1 MQNFTFHPSI
11 IKSDNGEKL
20 AWLDIYQATT
30 PNHKAVIT
38 FYLANSETDSA
49 DVVRYK
55 QQVESEILIAI
66 QTHEIDDECLEIADN
81 VLHCQSHEVETILKM
96 FERMVADYAFIW
108 IDLHYLI
115 EVLKNSKTLHFQQ
128 SHAIGIDS
136 IMQATKQIFD
146 KVNLLEAKTILTC
159 AVVPSDTGFEE
170 VGKMDELMAK
180 RMRNCSSDNVNLYN
194 AVNFEDENTLW
205 NKGEKGC
212 WLGFLFV
219 N

>member
-11 IKSDNGEKL
+11 IKDYNDEKL
-20 AWLDIYQATT
+20 AWLDNYQATT

-38 FYLANSETDSA
+38 FYLANNETDSA

-81 VLHCQSHEVETILKM
+81 LLHCQSHEVETILKM

-108 IDLHYLI
+108 IDLQYLI
-115 EVLKNSKTLHFQQ
+115 EVLKNSKTLDFQQ

-146 KVNLLEAKTILTC
+146 KVNLPEAKTILTC

-170 VGKMDELMAK
+170 VGEMDDLMVNAT
-180 RMRNCSSDNVNLYN
+180 SNVDFYH
-194 AVNFEDENTLW
+194 AVNFEDENDLW
-205 NKGEKGC
+205 RKGKQGC
-212 WLGFLFV
+212 WLGVLFA

>member
-11 IKSDNGEKL
+11 IKDYNDEKL
-20 AWLDIYQATT
+20 AWLDNYQATT

-38 FYLANSETDSA
+38 FYLANNETDSA

-81 VLHCQSHEVETILKM
+81 LLHCQSHEVETILKM

-108 IDLHYLI
+108 IDLQYLI

-146 KVNLLEAKTILTC
+146 KVNLPEAKTILTC

-170 VGKMDELMAK
+170 VGEMDDLMVNAT
-180 RMRNCSSDNVNLYN
+180 SNVDFYH
-194 AVNFEDENTLW
+194 AVNFEDENDLW
-205 NKGEKGC
+205 RKGKQGC
-212 WLGFLFV
+212 WLGVLFA

>member
-11 IKSDNGEKL
+11 IKSDNGEQL

-30 PNHKAVIT
+30 PNHKAVII
-38 FYLANSETDSA
+38 FYLVNSETDPA

-96 FERMVADYAFIW
+96 FERVIADYAFIW
-108 IDLHYLI
+108 IDLQYLI
-115 EVLKNSKTLHFQQ
+115 EVLKNSKTLQFQQ

-146 KVNLLEAKTILTC
+146 KVNLPEAKTILTC

-170 VGKMDELMAK
+170 VGKMDELMENAL
-180 RMRNCSSDNVNLYN
+180 SNVDFYH
-194 AVNFEDENTLW
+194 AINFEDENDLW
-205 NKGEKGC
+205 KKGEKGC
-212 WLGFLFV
+212 WLGVIVL
-219 N
+219 NN

>member
-1 MQNFTFHPSI
+1 MQNFTFHPSL
-11 IKSDNGEKL
+11 IKSHNGEKL
-20 AWLDIYQATT
+20 AWLDIYQAIT

-49 DVVRYK
+49 DVVRFK

-108 IDLHYLI
+108 IDLQYLI

-146 KVNLLEAKTILTC
+146 KMNLPEAKTILTC

-170 VGKMDELMAK
+170 VGKMDELMENAL
-180 RMRNCSSDNVNLYN
+180 SNVDFYH
-194 AVNFEDENTLW
+194 AINFEDENDLW
-205 NKGEKGC
+205 KKGEKGC
-212 WLGFLFV
+212 WLGVIVL
-219 N
+219 NN

>member
-11 IKSDNGEKL
+11 IKNYNGEKL
-20 AWLDIYQATT
+20 AWLDIYQATI

-96 FERMVADYAFIW
+96 FERMVADYAFIC
-108 IDLHYLI
+108 IDLQYL
-115 EVLKNSKTLHFQQ
+115 ETFARKNTQKF
-128 SHAIGIDS
+128 
-136 IMQATKQIFD
+136 
-146 KVNLLEAKTILTC
+146 V
-159 AVVPSDTGFEE
+159 
-170 VGKMDELMAK
+170 KMI
-180 RMRNCSSDNVNLYN
+180 
-194 AVNFEDENTLW
+194 
-205 NKGEKGC
+205 
-212 WLGFLFV
+212 
-219 N
+219 

>member
-11 IKSDNGEKL
+11 IKSDNGGKL

-55 QQVESEILIAI
+55 QQVESDILIAL
-66 QTHEIDDECLEIADN
+66 QTGDIAFDCLKISDII
-81 VLHCQSHEVETILKM
+81 LYCQNHEVETVLKM

-108 IDLHYLI
+108 INFRYLI

-128 SHAIGIDS
+128 CHAIGIDS

-146 KVNLLEAKTILTC
+146 KVNLPEATTILTC
-159 AVVPSDTGFEE
+159 TVVPSNTGFEKIS
-170 VGKMDELMAK
+170 KMDELMENAL
-180 RMRNCSSDNVNLYN
+180 SNVDFYH

-205 NKGEKGC
+205 KKGEKGC
-212 WLGFLFV
+212 WLGLLFA

>member
-11 IKSDNGEKL
+11 IKDYNGEKL
-20 AWLDIYQATT
+20 VWLDIYQAIT

-38 FYLANSETDSA
+38 FYLTNSETDSA

-96 FERMVADYAFIW
+96 FERVVADYAFIW
-108 IDLHYLI
+108 IDLQYLI

-146 KVNLLEAKTILTC
+146 KVNLPEAKTILTC

-170 VGKMDELMAK
+170 VGKMDELMENAL
-180 RMRNCSSDNVNLYN
+180 SNVDFYH
-194 AVNFEDENTLW
+194 AINFEDENDLW
-205 NKGEKGC
+205 KKGEKGC
-212 WLGFLFV
+212 WLGVIVL
-219 N
+219 NN

>member
-1 MQNFTFHPSI
+1 MQNFNFHPSI
-11 IKSDNGEKL
+11 IKHYNGEKL

-30 PNHKAVIT
+30 PNHKAVII
-38 FYLANSETDSA
+38 FYLANSETDPA

-96 FERMVADYAFIW
+96 FERVIADYAFIW
-108 IDLHYLI
+108 IDLQYLI
-115 EVLKNSKTLHFQQ
+115 EVLKNSKTLQFQQ

-146 KVNLLEAKTILTC
+146 KVNLPEAKTILTC
-159 AVVPSDTGFEE
+159 TVVPSDTGFEE
-170 VGKMDELMAK
+170 VGKMDELMENAL
-180 RMRNCSSDNVNLYN
+180 SNVDFYH
-194 AVNFEDENTLW
+194 AINFEDENDLW
-205 NKGEKGC
+205 KKGEKGC
-212 WLGFLFV
+212 WLGVIVL
-219 N
+219 NN

>member
-11 IKSDNGEKL
+11 IKDYNDEKL
-20 AWLDIYQATT
+20 AWLDNYQATT

-96 FERMVADYAFIW
+96 FERVVADYAFIW
-108 IDLHYLI
+108 IDLQYLI
-115 EVLKNSKTLHFQQ
+115 EVLKNSKTLQFQQ

-146 KVNLLEAKTILTC
+146 KVNLPEAKTILTC

-170 VGKMDELMAK
+170 VGKMDELMENAL
-180 RMRNCSSDNVNLYN
+180 SNVDFYH
-194 AVNFEDENTLW
+194 AINFEDENDLW
-205 NKGEKGC
+205 KKGEKGC
-212 WLGFLFV
+212 WLGVIVL
-219 N
+219 NN

>member
-11 IKSDNGEKL
+11 IKDYNDEKI
-20 AWLDIYQATT
+20 AWLDNYQATT

-38 FYLANSETDSA
+38 FYLANNETDSA

-81 VLHCQSHEVETILKM
+81 VLHCQSHEIETILKM

-108 IDLHYLI
+108 IDLQYLI

-146 KVNLLEAKTILTC
+146 EVNLPEAKTILTC

-170 VGKMDELMAK
+170 VGNMDKLMENAL
-180 RMRNCSSDNVNLYN
+180 SNVDFYH

>member
-1 MQNFTFHPSI
+1 M
-11 IKSDNGEKL
+11 
-20 AWLDIYQATT
+20 AYIYQTTT
-30 PNHKAVIT
+30 PSHKAVIT
-38 FYLANSETDSA
+38 FYLANNETDSA
-49 DVVRYK
+49 DVLRYK

-66 QTHEIDDECLEIADN
+66 KTHEIDDKCLEIADN

-108 IDLHYLI
+108 IDFQYLLD
-115 EVLKNSKTLHFQQ
+115 VLKVSEKLYFQQ
-128 SHAIGIDS
+128 SYAIGTDS

-146 KVNLLEAKTILTC
+146 KVNFPGAKTILTC

-170 VGKMDELMAK
+170 VGNMDELMAK
-180 RMRNCSSDNVNLYN
+180 RMKNCSSDNVNLYS

-212 WLGFLFV
+212 WLGVLFL

>member
-11 IKSDNGEKL
+11 IKSDNGEQL

-30 PNHKAVIT
+30 PNHKAVII
-38 FYLANSETDSA
+38 FYLANSETDPA

-96 FERMVADYAFIW
+96 FERVVADYAFIW
-108 IDLHYLI
+108 IDLQYLI

-146 KVNLLEAKTILTC
+146 KVNLPEAKTILTC

-170 VGKMDELMAK
+170 VGKMDELMENAL
-180 RMRNCSSDNVNLYN
+180 SNVDFYH
-194 AVNFEDENTLW
+194 AINFEDENDLW
-205 NKGEKGC
+205 KKGEKGC
-212 WLGFLFV
+212 WLGVIVL
-219 N
+219 NN

>member
-1 MQNFTFHPSI
+1 MQNFNFHPSI
-11 IKSDNGEKL
+11 IKDYNGKKL

-108 IDLHYLI
+108 IDFQYLLDYI
-115 EVLKNSKTLHFQQ
+115 RPINQ
-128 SHAIGIDS
+128 
-136 IMQATKQIFD
+136 
-146 KVNLLEAKTILTC
+146 
-159 AVVPSDTGFEE
+159 
-170 VGKMDELMAK
+170 
-180 RMRNCSSDNVNLYN
+180 
-194 AVNFEDENTLW
+194 
-205 NKGEKGC
+205 
-212 WLGFLFV
+212 
-219 N
+219 

>member
-11 IKSDNGEKL
+11 IKSDNGEQL

-96 FERMVADYAFIW
+96 FERVVADYAFIW
-108 IDLHYLI
+108 IDLQYLI

-146 KVNLLEAKTILTC
+146 EVNLPEAKTILTC
-159 AVVPSDTGFEE
+159 TVVPSDTGFEE
-170 VGKMDELMAK
+170 VGKMDELMENAL
-180 RMRNCSSDNVNLYN
+180 SNVDFYH
-194 AVNFEDENTLW
+194 AINFEDENDLW
-205 NKGEKGC
+205 KKGEKGC
-212 WLGFLFV
+212 WLGVIVL
-219 N
+219 NN

>member
-11 IKSDNGEKL
+11 IKDYNGEKL
-20 AWLDIYQATT
+20 AWLDNYQATT
-30 PNHKAVIT
+30 PYHRAVIT

-49 DVVRYK
+49 DVVRYS

-81 VLHCQSHEVETILKM
+81 VLHCQSHEIETILKM

-108 IDLHYLI
+108 IDLQYLI

-146 KVNLLEAKTILTC
+146 EVNLPEAKTILTC

-170 VGKMDELMAK
+170 VGNMDKLMENAL
-180 RMRNCSSDNVNLYN
+180 SNVDFYH

>member
-11 IKSDNGEKL
+11 IKSENGGKL
-20 AWLDIYQATT
+20 AWLDICQGTT

-96 FERMVADYAFIW
+96 FERVIADYAFIW
-108 IDLHYLI
+108 IDLQYLI
-115 EVLKNSKTLHFQQ
+115 EVLKNSKTLQFQQ

-146 KVNLLEAKTILTC
+146 KVNLPEAKTILTC

-170 VGKMDELMAK
+170 VGKMDELMENAL
-180 RMRNCSSDNVNLYN
+180 SNVDFYH

-212 WLGFLFV
+212 WLGVLFA

>member
-1 MQNFTFHPSI
+1 MQNFTFHPSL
-11 IKSDNGEKL
+11 IKSHNGEKL

-108 IDLHYLI
+108 IDLQYLI

-146 KVNLLEAKTILTC
+146 KVNLPEAKTILTC
-159 AVVPSDTGFEE
+159 AVVPSDTVFQE
-170 VGKMDELMAK
+170 VGNMDELMAK
-180 RMRNCSSDNVNLYN
+180 RMKNCSSDNVNLYS

-212 WLGFLFV
+212 WLGVLFA

>member
-1 MQNFTFHPSI
+1 MQNFNFHPSI
-11 IKSDNGEKL
+11 IKHYNGEKL

-38 FYLANSETDSA
+38 FYLTNSETDSA

-81 VLHCQSHEVETILKM
+81 VLHCQSHEVETVLKT

-108 IDLHYLI
+108 IDLQYLI

-146 KVNLLEAKTILTC
+146 KVNLPEAKTILTC

-170 VGKMDELMAK
+170 VGKMDELMENAL
-180 RMRNCSSDNVNLYN
+180 SNVDFYH

-219 N
+219 K

>member
-1 MQNFTFHPSI
+1 MQNFTFHPSL
-11 IKSDNGEKL
+11 IKSHNGEKL
-20 AWLDIYQATT
+20 AWLDIYQAIT

-49 DVVRYK
+49 DVVRFK

-108 IDLHYLI
+108 IDLQYLI
-115 EVLKNSKTLHFQQ
+115 EVLKNSKTLQFQQ

-146 KVNLLEAKTILTC
+146 KVNLPEAKTILTC

-170 VGKMDELMAK
+170 VGKMDELMENAL
-180 RMRNCSSDNVNLYN
+180 SNVDFYH
-194 AVNFEDENTLW
+194 AINFEDENDLW
-205 NKGEKGC
+205 KKGEKGC
-212 WLGFLFV
+212 WLGVIVL
-219 N
+219 NN

>member
-1 MQNFTFHPSI
+1 MQNFTFHPSL
-11 IKSDNGEKL
+11 IKSHNGEKL
-20 AWLDIYQATT
+20 AWLDIYQAIT

-96 FERMVADYAFIW
+96 FERVVADYAFIW
-108 IDLHYLI
+108 IDLQYLI

-170 VGKMDELMAK
+170 VGKMNELMENAL
-180 RMRNCSSDNVNLYN
+180 SNVDFYH
-194 AVNFEDENTLW
+194 AINFEDENDLW
-205 NKGEKGC
+205 KKGEKGC
-212 WLGFLFV
+212 WLGVIVL
-219 N
+219 NN

>member
-1 MQNFTFHPSI
+1 MQNFTFHPSL
-11 IKSDNGEKL
+11 IKSHNGEKL

-49 DVVRYK
+49 DVVRFK

-96 FERMVADYAFIW
+96 FERVVADYAFIW
-108 IDLHYLI
+108 IDLQYLI
-115 EVLKNSKTLHFQQ
+115 EVLKNSKTLQFQQ

-146 KVNLLEAKTILTC
+146 KVNLPEAKTILTC

-170 VGKMDELMAK
+170 VGKMDELMENAL
-180 RMRNCSSDNVNLYN
+180 SNVDFYH
-194 AVNFEDENTLW
+194 AINFEDENDLW
-205 NKGEKGC
+205 KKGEKGC
-212 WLGFLFV
+212 WLGVIVL
-219 N
+219 NN

>member
-11 IKSDNGEKL
+11 IKDYNDEKL
-20 AWLDIYQATT
+20 AWLDNYQATT

-38 FYLANSETDSA
+38 FYLANNETDSA

-66 QTHEIDDECLEIADN
+66 QTHEIDNECLEIADN
-81 VLHCQSHEVETILKM
+81 VLHCQTHEVETILKM
-96 FERMVADYAFIW
+96 FERVVADYAFIW
-108 IDLHYLI
+108 IDLQYLI
-115 EVLKNSKTLHFQQ
+115 EVLKNSKTLQFQQ

-146 KVNLLEAKTILTC
+146 KVNLPEAKTILTC

-170 VGKMDELMAK
+170 VGKMDELMENAL
-180 RMRNCSSDNVNLYN
+180 SNVDFYH
-194 AVNFEDENTLW
+194 AINFEDENDLW
-205 NKGEKGC
+205 KKGEKGC
-212 WLGFLFV
+212 WLGVIVL
-219 N
+219 NN

>member
-1 MQNFTFHPSI
+1 MQNFNFHPSI
-11 IKSDNGEKL
+11 IKHYNGEKL

-38 FYLANSETDSA
+38 FYLTNSETDSA

-108 IDLHYLI
+108 IDLQYLI

-146 KVNLLEAKTILTC
+146 KVNLPEAKTILTC

-170 VGKMDELMAK
+170 VGKMDELMENAL
-180 RMRNCSSDNVNLYN
+180 SNVDFYH
-194 AVNFEDENTLW
+194 AINFEDENDLW
-205 NKGEKGC
+205 KKGEKGC
-212 WLGFLFV
+212 WLGVIVL
-219 N
+219 NN

>member
-1 MQNFTFHPSI
+1 M
-11 IKSDNGEKL
+11 
-20 AWLDIYQATT
+20 
-30 PNHKAVIT
+30 IT
-38 FYLANSETDSA
+38 FYLANNETDSA

-66 QTHEIDDECLEIADN
+66 QTHEIDNECLEIADN

-96 FERMVADYAFIW
+96 FERVIADYAFIW
-108 IDLHYLI
+108 IDLQYLI

-146 KVNLLEAKTILTC
+146 KVNLPEAKTILTC

-170 VGKMDELMAK
+170 VGKMDELMENAL
-180 RMRNCSSDNVNLYN
+180 SNVDFYH
-194 AVNFEDENTLW
+194 AINFEDENDLW
-205 NKGEKGC
+205 KKGEKGC
-212 WLGFLFV
+212 WLGVIVL
-219 N
+219 NN

>member
-1 MQNFTFHPSI
+1 MQNFNFHPSI
-11 IKSDNGEKL
+11 IKHYNGEKL

-81 VLHCQSHEVETILKM
+81 VLHCQSHEVETVLKT

-108 IDLHYLI
+108 IDLQYLI
-115 EVLKNSKTLHFQQ
+115 EVLKNILNRVDFLIQYET
-128 SHAIGIDS
+128 
-136 IMQATKQIFD
+136 QIAF
-146 KVNLLEAKTILTC
+146 KERKKFLQ
-159 AVVPSDTGFEE
+159 
-170 VGKMDELMAK
+170 
-180 RMRNCSSDNVNLYN
+180 LY
-194 AVNFEDENTLW
+194 FS
-205 NKGEKGC
+205 
-212 WLGFLFV
+212 
-219 N
+219 

>member
-11 IKSDNGEKL
+11 IKSDNGEQL

-30 PNHKAVIT
+30 PNHKAVII
-38 FYLANSETDSA
+38 FYLANSETDPA

-81 VLHCQSHEVETILKM
+81 VLHCQSHEVETVLKM

-108 IDLHYLI
+108 IDLQYLI
-115 EVLKNSKTLHFQQ
+115 EVLKNSKTLQFQQ

-146 KVNLLEAKTILTC
+146 KVNLPEAKTILTC

-170 VGKMDELMAK
+170 VGKMDELMENAL
-180 RMRNCSSDNVNLYN
+180 SNVDFYH
-194 AVNFEDENTLW
+194 AINFEDENDLW
-205 NKGEKGC
+205 KKGEKGC
-212 WLGFLFV
+212 WLGVIVL
-219 N
+219 NN

>member
-1 MQNFTFHPSI
+1 MQNFNFHPSI
-11 IKSDNGEKL
+11 IKHYNGEKL

-38 FYLANSETDSA
+38 FYLTNSETDSA

-96 FERMVADYAFIW
+96 FERVVADYAFIW
-108 IDLHYLI
+108 IDLQYLI
-115 EVLKNSKTLHFQQ
+115 EVLKNSKTLQFQQ

-146 KVNLLEAKTILTC
+146 KVNLPEAKTILTC

-170 VGKMDELMAK
+170 VGKMDELMENAL
-180 RMRNCSSDNVNLYN
+180 SNVDFYH
-194 AVNFEDENTLW
+194 AINFEDENDLW
-205 NKGEKGC
+205 KKGEKGC
-212 WLGFLFV
+212 WLGVIVL
-219 N
+219 NN

>member
-11 IKSDNGEKL
+11 IKSDNGGKQ

-30 PNHKAVIT
+30 SNHKAVIT

-55 QQVESEILIAI
+55 QQVESEIFIAI

-136 IMQATKQIFD
+136 IMRATKQIFD
-146 KVNLLEAKTILTC
+146 KVNLPEAKTILTC
-159 AVVPSDTGFEE
+159 TVVPSDTGFEE
-170 VGKMDELMAK
+170 VGKMDELMENAL
-180 RMRNCSSDNVNLYN
+180 SNVDFYH
-194 AVNFEDENTLW
+194 AINFEDENDLW
-205 NKGEKGC
+205 KKGEKGC
-212 WLGFLFV
+212 WLGVIVL
-219 N
+219 NN

>member
-1 MQNFTFHPSI
+1 MQNFNFHPSI
-11 IKSDNGEKL
+11 IKDYNGEKL

-96 FERMVADYAFIW
+96 FERVVADYAFIW
-108 IDLHYLI
+108 IDLQYLI
-115 EVLKNSKTLHFQQ
+115 EVLKNSKTLQFQQ

-146 KVNLLEAKTILTC
+146 KVNLPEAKTILTC

-170 VGKMDELMAK
+170 VGKMDELMENAL
-180 RMRNCSSDNVNLYN
+180 SNVDFYH
-194 AVNFEDENTLW
+194 AINFEDENDLW
-205 NKGEKGC
+205 KKGEKGC
-212 WLGFLFV
+212 WLGVIVL
-219 N
+219 NN

>member
-1 MQNFTFHPSI
+1 MQNFNFHPSI
-11 IKSDNGEKL
+11 IKDYNGEKL

-146 KVNLLEAKTILTC
+146 EMNLPEAKTILTC
-159 AVVPSDTGFEE
+159 AIVPSGTGFEE
-170 VGKMDELMAK
+170 VGKMNELMENAL
-180 RMRNCSSDNVNLYN
+180 SNVDFYH

>member
-55 QQVESEILIAI
+55 QQVESDILIAL
-66 QTHEIDDECLEIADN
+66 QTGDIAFDCLKISDII
-81 VLHCQSHEVETILKM
+81 LYCQNHEVETVLKM

-108 IDLHYLI
+108 IDFQYLMD
-115 EVLKNSKTLHFQQ
+115 VLKNSKALYFQQ
-128 SHAIGIDS
+128 SHAVGKDS
-136 IMQATKQIFD
+136 ILQVTKQIFD
-146 KVNLLEAKTILTC
+146 KVNLPEAKTILTC
-159 AVVPSDTGFEE
+159 AIVPSGTGFEE
-170 VGKMDELMAK
+170 VGNMDELMAK
-180 RMRNCSSDNVNLYN
+180 RMKNCSSDNVNLYS

-212 WLGFLFV
+212 WLGVLFL

>member
-1 MQNFTFHPSI
+1 MQNFNFHPSI
-11 IKSDNGEKL
+11 IKHYNGEKL

-30 PNHKAVIT
+30 PNHKAVII
-38 FYLANSETDSA
+38 FYLANSETDPA

-96 FERMVADYAFIW
+96 FERVVADYAFIW
-108 IDLHYLI
+108 IDLQYLI
-115 EVLKNSKTLHFQQ
+115 EVLKNSKTLQFQQ

-146 KVNLLEAKTILTC
+146 KVNLPEAKTILTC

-170 VGKMDELMAK
+170 VGKMDELMENAL
-180 RMRNCSSDNVNLYN
+180 SNVDFYH

-219 N
+219 K

>member
-1 MQNFTFHPSI
+1 MQNFTFHPSL
-11 IKSDNGEKL
+11 IKSHNGEKL

-38 FYLANSETDSA
+38 FYLTNSETDSA

-81 VLHCQSHEVETILKM
+81 LLHCQSHEVETILKM

-108 IDLHYLI
+108 IDLQYLI
-115 EVLKNSKTLHFQQ
+115 EVLKNSKTLDFQQ

-146 KVNLLEAKTILTC
+146 KVNLPEAKTILTC

-170 VGKMDELMAK
+170 VGEMDDLMVNAT
-180 RMRNCSSDNVNLYN
+180 SNVDFYH
-194 AVNFEDENTLW
+194 AVNFEDENDLW
-205 NKGEKGC
+205 RKGKQGC
-212 WLGFLFV
+212 WLGVLFA

>member
-11 IKSDNGEKL
+11 IKSDNGGKL

-96 FERMVADYAFIW
+96 FERVIADYAFIW
-108 IDLHYLI
+108 IDLQYLI
-115 EVLKNSKTLHFQQ
+115 EVLKNSKTLQFQQ

-146 KVNLLEAKTILTC
+146 KVNLPKAKTILTC

-170 VGKMDELMAK
+170 VGKMDELMENAL
-180 RMRNCSSDNVNLYN
+180 SNVDFYH
-194 AVNFEDENTLW
+194 AINFEDENDLW
-205 NKGEKGC
+205 KKGEKGC
-212 WLGFLFV
+212 WLGVIVL
-219 N
+219 NN

>member
-11 IKSDNGEKL
+11 TKDDNGEKF

-30 PNHKAVIT
+30 PNHKALIT

-81 VLHCQSHEVETILKM
+81 LLHCQSHEVETILKM

-108 IDLHYLI
+108 IDLQYLI
-115 EVLKNSKTLHFQQ
+115 EVLKNSKTLDFQQ

-146 KVNLLEAKTILTC
+146 KVNLPEAKTILTC

-170 VGKMDELMAK
+170 VGKMDELMENAL
-180 RMRNCSSDNVNLYN
+180 SNVDFYH

-205 NKGEKGC
+205 KKGEKGC